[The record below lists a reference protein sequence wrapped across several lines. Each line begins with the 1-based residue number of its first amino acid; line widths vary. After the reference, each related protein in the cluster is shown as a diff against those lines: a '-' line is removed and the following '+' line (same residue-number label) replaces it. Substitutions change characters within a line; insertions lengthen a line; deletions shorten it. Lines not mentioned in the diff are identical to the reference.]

1 MTQAC
6 VELPVWIWRTSRNI
20 SFKAKIES
28 SIFHGGRQSG
38 ANESQQECN
47 AVWLILGSLSVWFY
61 WEKWDDD
68 RWISALTAGVEGRV
82 IVAEMWRVFSVSR
95 HVRRGQSIR
104 AFIWTLQTHRLCRFV
119 TQSGSVLTGVAG
131 VTPVSV
137 LFHCWGCHGW
147 CCGGWCWGGKHWVGG
162 GGGVVSGVNVSWWS
176 EFRKLFSLR
185 VAQSAEDK
193 KQHWTHQTQFANN
206 SQCLF
211 RKQSLSCLIFTVWDV
226 CFTHMNNDN
235 NSCPY
240 FLLHT
245 AGLFIKSQRFG
256 SVRPLNIWAA
266 SEISLTDE
274 HFEITSNICITIQ
287 VSQEKKASE

>member
-147 CCGGWCWGGKHWVGG
+147 CCGGWCWGGKHWVGAWGVG
-162 GGGVVSGVNVSWWS
+162 GSSPGWMWADGASSGS
-176 EFRKLFSLR
+176 FSLSVWRR
-185 VAQSAEDK
+185 VQRTK
-193 KQHWTHQTQFANN
+193 N
-206 SQCLF
+206 STGLIRRNLQII
-211 RKQSLSCLIFTVWDV
+211 LSV
-226 CFTHMNNDN
+226 C
-235 NSCPY
+235 S
-240 FLLHT
+240 
-245 AGLFIKSQRFG
+245 G
-256 SVRPLNIWAA
+256 SRVWAA
-266 SEISLTDE
+266 SYSQYEMFALHIWTMIITPVHTVSCTLLDCLLSL
-274 HFEITSNICITIQ
+274 N
-287 VSQEKKASE
+287 VSGPSDLRIYGQHQK